1 MGGDHPQSQN
11 GISCLSG
18 TKLVLIMQEE
28 KKYIDCDKAECCCD
42 KGQYKEADKIEKIQ
56 LLEHLAE
63 CPRCREYSEKNTR
76 LTELI
81 EKAKK
86 KFWGKKK
93 KKKKKKK

>member
-1 MGGDHPQSQN
+1 M
-11 GISCLSG
+11 
-18 TKLVLIMQEE
+18 VLIMQEE

-42 KGQYKEADKIEKIQ
+42 KGQYKEADKIEKVQ

-81 EKAKK
+81 EKAKLKCCSEEEKECWRNAIEEELK
-86 KFWGKKK
+86 KSHSE
-93 KKKKKKK
+93 